1 MAVVVVGNRPTSLWL
16 VLALTVIMLVI
27 VGLVLFLF
35 LGRGQSGIVV
45 VAIPGFPAESIIMG
59 IAIGLSLI
67 FLKRKSIRRHR
78 T

>member
-1 MAVVVVGNRPTSLWL
+1 MAVVVVGDRPTSLWL
-16 VLALTVIMLVI
+16 VLALTVVVLII

-45 VAIPGFPAESIIMG
+45 VAIPGFPVESIIMG
-59 IAIGLSLI
+59 VAMGLSFI
-67 FLKRKSIRRHR
+67 FLKRKSTRGRR